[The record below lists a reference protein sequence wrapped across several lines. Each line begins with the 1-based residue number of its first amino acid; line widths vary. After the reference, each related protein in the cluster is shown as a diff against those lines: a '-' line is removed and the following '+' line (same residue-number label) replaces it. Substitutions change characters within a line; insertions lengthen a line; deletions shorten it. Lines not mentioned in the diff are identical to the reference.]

1 MSAVQE
7 KSIKINGSLCR
18 VLEKGSGEPLVVLS
32 GHGGIPRWNDFLDKL
47 SQTRRVIAPSLPGQQ
62 GSERGH
68 DLLHS
73 PLDWVAMT
81 LDLLDA
87 CGAPQGV
94 DVIATSAAAMLAG
107 EIAAL
112 SGNRIGRLVL
122 IGAHGLYDDAEP
134 VVNIYG
140 LAAHL
145 RDAALSENKEAH
157 KKAYGVP
164 EGATLEESE
173 EYGLIAYR
181 AQEAVA
187 RFMWPF
193 GDIGLRR
200 RLHRITAPTL
210 IVWGKED
217 KLIPPSY
224 AKRFADGIAGPT
236 RVEILEGCGHLAH
249 IDNSEKAAALVED
262 FLASMKR

>member
-1 MSAVQE
+1 MSNAQE
-7 KSIKINGSLCR
+7 KTVKINGSLCR
-18 VLEKGSGEPLVVLS
+18 VLEKGQGTPVVVLS
-32 GHGGIPRWNDFLDKL
+32 GHGGIPRWNDFLEKL

-73 PLDWVAMT
+73 PLDWLSAV

-87 CGAPQGV
+87 CEAPKGV
-94 DVIATSAAAMLAG
+94 DVIATSAAGMLVS

-112 SGNRIGRLVL
+112 ANDRIGRLVL
-122 IGAHGLYDDAEP
+122 IGPHGLYDNAEP

-140 LAAHL
+140 LAANK
-145 RDAALSENKEAH
+145 RDAALAENQEAF
-157 KKAYGVP
+157 KAAYAVP
-164 EGATLEESE
+164 ADATPEEAE
-173 EYGLIAYR
+173 EFGMVAYR

-193 GDIGLRR
+193 GEIGLTR
-200 RLHRITAPTL
+200 RLHRVTSPTL
-210 IVWGKED
+210 IIWGKED

-224 AKRFADGIAGPT
+224 AKRFAEGLGGPSQ
-236 RVEILEGCGHLAH
+236 VEILEGCGHLAH
-249 IDNSEKAAALVED
+249 IDATDKVVGLINT
-262 FLASMKR
+262 FLK